1 MPTASYIDLTFT
13 RMLAGHAD
21 YTPGIFNPERG
32 KGFTHAMQ
40 LASAVILTSPYLC
53 WADHPD
59 NYLASAGIEVI
70 RTMPTVWDETV
81 VMDGSALDKL
91 VVFARRNGKDW
102 YVAGINGYADKKQI
116 YDLNLS
122 FLGKGSYEAF
132 ICKDN
137 MQSGSYP
144 IETEE
149 RKVKAGNTLKMSML
163 ANGGFVIR
171 FIEQ

>member
-1 MPTASYIDLTFT
+1 
-13 RMLAGHAD
+13 
-21 YTPGIFNPERG
+21 
-32 KGFTHAMQ
+32 MQ
-40 LASAVILTSPYLC
+40 LASAVVLTSPYLC

-70 RTMPTVWDETV
+70 RTLPTVWDETV

-102 YVAGINGYADKKQI
+102 YVAGINGYADKKQD
-116 YDLNLS
+116 YELDLS
-122 FLGKGSYEAF
+122 FLGKGNYEAF

-144 IETEE
+144 IEIEK
-149 RKVKAGNTLKMSML
+149 RQVKTSDRLKMSML

-171 FIEQ
+171 VIEK